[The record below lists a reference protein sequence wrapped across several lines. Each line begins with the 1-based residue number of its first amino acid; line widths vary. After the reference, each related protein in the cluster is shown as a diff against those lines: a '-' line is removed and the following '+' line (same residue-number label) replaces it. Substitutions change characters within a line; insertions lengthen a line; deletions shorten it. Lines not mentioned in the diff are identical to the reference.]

1 MGWDGNGYTITE
13 CVQMKDTNSS
23 PCLSSDAY
31 TTTLTPSSLLLLLLP
46 HTDCFLNPVFLFS
59 FSVFFSFFFF
69 KFAQHV
75 LPRLIFK
82 RPANTIF
89 SHQWKYIYMAEYSRK
104 TRLWSASTDGVIDRR
119 ELQRGT
125 QASASHINCS
135 RRLKDVNLIYVQCSP
150 SQTPFWGVALQARRS
165 CVSRADVDFWR
176 LEIPFLVPAS
186 LH

>member
-1 MGWDGNGYTITE
+1 MRRQRLHNNRVCADEGYE
-13 CVQMKDTNSS
+13 QFALSFFWCVHNHTH
-23 PCLSSDAY
+23 PFL
-31 TTTLTPSSLLLLLLP
+31 PPPPPPHRLLLKPCISIFLLS
-46 HTDCFLNPVFLFS
+46 LF
-59 FSVFFSFFFF
+59 FFFFF